1 MARGVARGVVC
12 GVWYVA
18 YGACG
23 VVRGMAR
30 GVACGAWRGA
40 HEVEVLRDVG
50 AEAVEGAHVRVQREE
65 AAVTLGEQ
73 GAPARLPRQPA
84 LGLGEHRSLR
94 PPPPLILRPPL
105 TVAPLLAP
113 PPEELLAHALAELL
127 AAARLIAAHL
137 AAHTIEATA
146 LARQGRT
153 RRGTLPGRI
162 QLVARGQHSVRRRER
177 IRSIPAAEPHAHVP

>member
-73 GAPARLPRQPA
+73 GAPARLPRQPT

-153 RRGTLPGRI
+153 
-162 QLVARGQHSVRRRER
+162 
-177 IRSIPAAEPHAHVP
+177 